1 MWGEDDQPVWP
12 QETLLEARWSESPSS
27 ENLNWYFLAKHNWLL
42 RGSIWMLALIKTSL
56 TGLFQT
62 LTNDLN
68 PKETSRILLNFL
80 LPWFHGYS
88 SIVELWNRNMW
99 WADSQKWEEI
109 RKKVSLRIVSIRL
122 PDKLIHS
129 KRNLFSLSAK
139 FLVENAEY
147 IQSPLCL
154 VTALLIFSQLCSI
167 IR

>member
-1 MWGEDDQPVWP
+1 MWP
-12 QETLLEARWSESPSS
+12 QETLLAAKWWEPPSS
-27 ENLNWYFLAKHNWLL
+27 ENLNWYFWRLVEERIHSDAC
-42 RGSIWMLALIKTSL
+42 SSL

-68 PKETSRILLNFL
+68 PKDSSRILLNFL
-80 LPWFHGYS
+80 LPWFRGYS
-88 SIVELWNRNMW
+88 SIMELWNRNMG

-139 FLVENAEY
+139 FLVENAEH
-147 IQSPLCL
+147 IQSPQCL
-154 VTALLIFSQLCSI
+154 VTALSFFSPI
-167 IR
+167 MFNH

>member
-1 MWGEDDQPVWP
+1 MWP
-12 QETLLEARWSESPSS
+12 QETLLAAKWWEPPSS
-27 ENLNWYFLAKHNWLL
+27 ENLNWYFWQN
-42 RGSIWMLALIKTSL
+42 T
-56 TGLFQT
+56 TGWGEDPFGCMFFTHWT
-62 LTNDLN
+62 LSDSHEWSQPVN
-68 PKETSRILLNFL
+68 PKDSSRILLNFL
-80 LPWFHGYS
+80 LPWFRGYS
-88 SIVELWNRNMW
+88 SIMELWNRNMW

-122 PDKLIHS
+122 PDKLIHF
-129 KRNLFSLSAK
+129 KQNLFSLSAK